1 MKELESQSKS
11 TPNGIVT
18 VAPLSNGAGDQPPAV
33 DEREPEEV
41 AVLEKKLEDLKSR
54 NNVRIIIVWDTEL

>member
-11 TPNGIVT
+11 TPNGLVT
-18 VAPLSNGAGDQPPAV
+18 VAPPLSNGAGDQPPAV

-41 AVLEKKLEDLKSR
+41 AILEKKLEDLKSR
-54 NNVRIIIVWDTEL
+54 NNVCIK